1 MRSGRS
7 FFATSSSGIPLNR
20 KCFFRGLS
28 VLKLSTFSLRLR
40 GSRLTT
46 VEEVSSSSSAMT
58 SLSSSSSLRSHEE
71 SGLLKET
78 AEAGINQISVQ
89 VDFLDLMSNSKVFV
103 KHDIRFLPYTGRV
116 LDLLGFDRL
125 FAVIT
130 ESAIVGVLVLVGLE
144 GVGVWFVFVQII
156 TVTIFLIVIVV
167 IDLTRIVGFGLS
179 IAYFFTVVAI
189 LMLIMR
195 FGIFFFALN
204 TAAAK
209 NKGCI
214 KSLRKQNKN
223 QKYAKTQLVN

>member
-1 MRSGRS
+1 M
-7 FFATSSSGIPLNR
+7 
-20 KCFFRGLS
+20 
-28 VLKLSTFSLRLR
+28 
-40 GSRLTT
+40 
-46 VEEVSSSSSAMT
+46 
-58 SLSSSSSLRSHEE
+58 
-71 SGLLKET
+71 
-78 AEAGINQISVQ
+78 
-89 VDFLDLMSNSKVFV
+89 

-204 TAAAK
+204 TAAAE

>member
-1 MRSGRS
+1 M
-7 FFATSSSGIPLNR
+7 
-20 KCFFRGLS
+20 
-28 VLKLSTFSLRLR
+28 
-40 GSRLTT
+40 
-46 VEEVSSSSSAMT
+46 
-58 SLSSSSSLRSHEE
+58 
-71 SGLLKET
+71 
-78 AEAGINQISVQ
+78 
-89 VDFLDLMSNSKVFV
+89 

>member
-1 MRSGRS
+1 M
-7 FFATSSSGIPLNR
+7 
-20 KCFFRGLS
+20 
-28 VLKLSTFSLRLR
+28 
-40 GSRLTT
+40 TT

-58 SLSSSSSLRSHEE
+58 SRSSSSSLRSHEE

-78 AEAGINQISVQ
+78 AGINQISV

-125 FAVIT
+125 VSVIT

-144 GVGVWFVFVQII
+144 GVGVWFIFVQII
-156 TVTIFLIVIVV
+156 TVAIFFIVIVV
-167 IDLTRIVGFGLS
+167 IDLTRTVGFGLS

-204 TAAAK
+204 TAAAAK
-209 NKGCI
+209 NKGR
-214 KSLRKQNKN
+214 SLKF
-223 QKYAKTQLVN
+223 A